1 MRRSTV
7 PSAAAGTGSAD
18 NVRSVSAGAWGAV
31 GLLGALLAAAIW
43 IYNRLVSD
51 RNLAREG
58 FADIDVQLKRR
69 ADLVPQ
75 LVAAVRGYA
84 SHEQALLTS
93 VAELRSAAVA
103 AKPGVDAGRFD
114 SERALGARLKQVLLL
129 QEAYPQLKADA
140 NFRDLSAKLVD
151 TEDQL
156 QYARRFYNGAVK
168 QYRNR
173 LESFPHVLVARAFG
187 FEPLPFFETDGREA
201 VKVQL

>member
-1 MRRSTV
+1 MSG
-7 PSAAAGTGSAD
+7 GTWTALGIL
-18 NVRSVSAGAWGAV
+18 GAV
-31 GLLGALLAAAIW
+31 LVVAIW
-43 IYNRLVSD
+43 LYNRLVAE
-51 RNLAREG
+51 RNLCLQG

-75 LVAAVRGYA
+75 LVEAVRGYA
-84 SHEQALLTS
+84 AHEKALLTS

-114 SERALGARLKQVLLL
+114 SERALGAKLKQVLLL

-140 NFRDLSAKLVD
+140 NFRDLSAKLVEV
-151 TEDQL
+151 EDHL

-173 LESFPHVLVARAFG
+173 LESFPDLLVARAFG
-187 FEPLPFFETDGREA
+187 FREMPFFETDDRAA

>member
-1 MRRSTV
+1 M
-7 PSAAAGTGSAD
+7 GTGGW
-18 NVRSVSAGAWGAV
+18 VAV
-31 GLLGALLAAAIW
+31 ALLGAVLFAVAWL
-43 IYNRLVSD
+43 YNRLIAD
-51 RNLAREG
+51 RNLALQG
-58 FADIDVQLKRR
+58 FSDIDVQLKRR

-75 LVAAVRGYA
+75 LVEAVRGYA
-84 SHEQALLTS
+84 SHEKALLTS

-103 AKPGVDAGRFD
+103 AKPGVDAGRFE
-114 SERALGARLKQVLLL
+114 SERELGARLKQLLVL

-173 LESFPHVLVARAFG
+173 LESFPDVLVAKLFG
-187 FEPLPFFETDGREA
+187 FKEMPFFETEDRAA
-201 VKVQL
+201 VRVQL

>member
-1 MRRSTV
+1 M
-7 PSAAAGTGSAD
+7 GTGGWTGVA
-18 NVRSVSAGAWGAV
+18 
-31 GLLGALLAAAIW
+31 LLGVALAALVW
-43 IYNRLVSD
+43 LYNRLVAE
-51 RNLAREG
+51 RNLVHQG

-75 LVAAVRGYA
+75 LVEAVRGYA
-84 SHEQALLTS
+84 SHEKALLTS

-114 SERALGARLKQVLLL
+114 SERELGAKLKQMLLL
-129 QEAYPQLKADA
+129 QEAYPQLKADG
-140 NFRDLSAKLVD
+140 NFRDLSAKLVA

-173 LESFPHVLVARAFG
+173 LESFPDLLVARAFG
-187 FEPLPFFETDGREA
+187 FRELPFFETEDRAA

>member
-1 MRRSTV
+1 MGGGAWAAV
-7 PSAAAGTGSAD
+7 VGAGAAA
-18 NVRSVSAGAWGAV
+18 VFV
-31 GLLGALLAAAIW
+31 IW
-43 IYNRLVSD
+43 IYNRLIAG

-75 LVAAVRGYA
+75 LVEAVRGYA
-84 SHEQALLTS
+84 AHEKALLVS
-93 VAELRSAAVA
+93 VAELRSAAIA
-103 AKPGVDAGRFD
+103 AKPGVDAGRF
-114 SERALGARLKQVLLL
+114 EAEKELGGRLKQLILL
-129 QEAYPQLKADA
+129 QESYPQLKADA

-168 QYRNR
+168 QYRDR
-173 LESFPHVLVARAFG
+173 LESFPDVIVARAFG
-187 FEPLPFFETDGREA
+187 FQPLPFFETEDREA

>member
-1 MRRSTV
+1 MST
-7 PSAAAGTGSAD
+7 
-18 NVRSVSAGAWGAV
+18 GAWGAV
-31 GLLGALLAAAIW
+31 GLAGALLAALAW
-43 IYNRLVSD
+43 IYNQLIAD
-51 RNLAREG
+51 RNLARAG

-69 ADLVPQ
+69 ADLIPQ
-75 LVAAVRGYA
+75 LVEAVRGYA
-84 SHEQALLTS
+84 AHEKALLTS

-114 SERALGARLKQVLLL
+114 SERQLGAKLKQLLFL

-173 LESFPHVLVARAFG
+173 LESFPQVVIAGAFG
-187 FEPLPFFETDGREA
+187 FQPLPFFETDERAA